1 MASIRS
7 KPLPPAGDGP
17 LFFVA
22 LLLIP
27 ALSSAIAASQAD
39 WNLVLACEAYLVT
52 VFSLAAVQGVAPRAY
67 LRLVEG
73 DLGHPLWVH
82 RGAGLA
88 EVCVVALRLRGATAP
103 AGVLTV
109 GLMGGAV
116 AVSYTHLTLP
126 TILLV

>member
-1 MASIRS
+1 MARIRS

-27 ALSSAIAASQAD
+27 ALSATLAASQAD
-39 WNLVLACEAYLVT
+39 WNHVLWCEAYLVT

-88 EVCVVALRLRGATAP
+88 EVCVVALRLRGATPCTA
-103 AGVLTV
+103 ARLNTV
-109 GLMGGAV
+109 
-116 AVSYTHLTLP
+116 TR
-126 TILLV
+126 